1 MTRRTAAV
9 CPMQQASSRHS
20 SSIIISYTIKPSEER
35 QLYHRTIFYIPIPS
49 LLQQQNHSSSSIIS
63 LLTQPVFC
71 RGSRFDLELV
81 VDKEDG
87 DENNDSENKNN
98 NKNNTF
104 ATVAEFYSPNPTITA
119 DAIVSRL
126 KVRLE
131 DLISIYIHRNNNDK
145 NTTKRN
151 KTKMKKKNQKN
162 LKTDSLISSSSSMTL
177 NSFTQYHESSIHHHH
192 HHDSFRSS
200 TKQQHSSCMSCVNPL
215 QANDICTIS

>member
-87 DENNDSENKNN
+87 DENNDSENI
-98 NKNNTF
+98 T
-104 ATVAEFYSPNPTITA
+104 AVAEFYSPNPTITS

-126 KVRLE
+126 QVRLC
-131 DLISIYIHRNNNDK
+131 DLISIYTHRNNNDK
-145 NTTKRN
+145 NTTKQ
-151 KTKMKKKNQKN
+151 KKKMKKKNQKN
-162 LKTDSLISSSSSMTL
+162 LKTDSLISSSSSITL